1 MIVRRFN
8 ARASDANAREY
19 YAFFRDKLTP
29 ELRNIP
35 GHRGALV
42 FGRATR
48 KGGVK
53 ITVLTFWESMDA
65 IAEFAGKNLTRAVVE
80 PEARALLS
88 DFDDEVTHHTVE
100 VDTR

>member
-1 MIVRRFN
+1 MIVRRFT
-8 ARASDANAREY
+8 ARATAEKAKAYCS
-19 YAFFRDKLTP
+19 FFRDTLTP
-29 ELRNIP
+29 ELRKIE

-42 FGRATR
+42 LSRPTR
-48 KGGVK
+48 RGDVK

-65 IAEFAGKNLTRAVVE
+65 IAKFAGEKPTRAVVE

>member
-1 MIVRRFN
+1 VIVRRFR
-8 ARASDANAREY
+8 ARASAENAKAY
-19 YAFFRDKLTP
+19 YAFFHDTLTP
-29 ELRNIP
+29 ELRKIE
-35 GHRGALV
+35 GHRGALIFSRPTKHGDV
-42 FGRATR
+42 R
-48 KGGVK
+48 

-65 IAEFAGKNLTRAVVE
+65 ITRFAGEKPTRSVLE